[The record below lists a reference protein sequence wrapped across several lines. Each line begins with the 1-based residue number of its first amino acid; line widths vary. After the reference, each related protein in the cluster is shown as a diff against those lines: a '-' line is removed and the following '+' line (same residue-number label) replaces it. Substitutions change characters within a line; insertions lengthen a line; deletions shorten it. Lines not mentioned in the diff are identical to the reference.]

1 MSKKAILEIKKAED
15 QAAATRRVAAERAAA
30 MREAV
35 REQGIAHCEEV
46 IRATEAEYSE
56 RLEEIREKADAL
68 IRQHLSAAEA
78 EAAALTAE
86 AEEHM
91 EEAVQA
97 IVWGIVEKCQ

>member
-15 QAAATRRVAAERAAA
+15 QAAATRRIAAEKAAA

-35 REQGIAHCEEV
+35 EKQGAAHCDEV
-46 IRATEAEYSE
+46 IRATEEEYGA
-56 RLEEIREKADAL
+56 RLAEIREKASELIAQKREDAV
-68 IRQHLSAAEA
+68 AEA
-78 EAAALTAE
+78 EALTAA

-91 EEAVQA
+91 QAAVEA